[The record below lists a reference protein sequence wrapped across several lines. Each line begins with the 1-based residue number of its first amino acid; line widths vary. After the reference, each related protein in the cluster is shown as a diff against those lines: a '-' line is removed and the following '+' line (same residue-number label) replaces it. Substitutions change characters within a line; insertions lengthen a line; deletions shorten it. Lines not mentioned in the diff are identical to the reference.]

1 LNFKTKSVVNCT
13 DADFMSTG

>member
-1 LNFKTKSVVNCT
+1 VVNCT